1 MQDKR
6 KHRLN
11 HYLEEK
17 YLETYCAIH
26 WIVIYQMD
34 SVIQLFNNLGQFF
47 FFLFM
52 EKGSVAEFTSM
63 VIALFP
69 IPTNY

>member
-1 MQDKR
+1 MTMQDKR

-17 YLETYCAIH
+17 YFSLENLLCYTLDSD
-26 WIVIYQMD
+26 YQMD

-47 FFLFM
+47 SFC
-52 EKGSVAEFTSM
+52 SWRQ
-63 VIALFP
+63 AL
-69 IPTNY
+69 

>member
-1 MQDKR
+1 MTMQDKR

-17 YLETYCAIH
+17 YFSLENVLCYTLDSD
-26 WIVIYQMD
+26 YQMD

-47 FFLFM
+47 FFLFI
-52 EKGSVAEFTSM
+52 EKGSVTEFTSM
-63 VIALFP
+63 VIALF
-69 IPTNY
+69 